1 MEKQLTDN
9 SKEKKTFFKAKS
21 STKIT
26 QKKNGCNRNRKQKI
40 TGDNDKLLD
49 KNAINS
55 STIILTASQKYLL
68 KKKRYFLL
76 HKGILIG
83 KMKKKKKKRTVDNK
97 WQSHLKISDNNKTN
111 TMHGLFETHS

>member
-83 KMKKKKKKRTVDNK
+83 KIKKKKKKKKKKKNC
-97 WQSHLKISDNNKTN
+97 W
-111 TMHGLFETHS
+111 

>member
-21 STKIT
+21 STKTT

-68 KKKRYFLL
+68 KELL
-76 HKGILIG
+76 ITNGSHTLRLVIIIKLIQCMVYS
-83 KMKKKKKKRTVDNK
+83 KHVVDT
-97 WQSHLKISDNNKTN
+97 SS
-111 TMHGLFETHS
+111 